1 MCPLWAPLPSGAL
14 VSATRRDGCA
24 AVGRVHSDRG
34 KGVRWMPKRES
45 GDQPDKPKA
54 RKAMEEIA
62 IRAVGGLLANLLA
75 DIVREL
81 TGWPDS

>member
-1 MCPLWAPLPSGAL
+1 
-14 VSATRRDGCA
+14 
-24 AVGRVHSDRG
+24 
-34 KGVRWMPKRES
+34 MPKRES

-54 RKAMEEIA
+54 RKAIHEIA

>member
-1 MCPLWAPLPSGAL
+1 
-14 VSATRRDGCA
+14 
-24 AVGRVHSDRG
+24 
-34 KGVRWMPKRES
+34 MPKRES

-54 RKAMEEIA
+54 RKAMSEIA

-81 TGWPDS
+81 TGWSDS